1 MKINFSA
8 PTKNKNGVTALA
20 VTEAEAEVSSKSAA
34 KTEPVLSP
42 IVAEWDKESGGIIV
56 RALAHHRFKGKMG
69 DELEVILPTSKGGD
83 SASSLMIFGMGK
95 VASLTRAKVGEIGA
109 NIAAR
114 GLGGNSSAIEIDL
127 DSVAASL
134 ESGKEKPGLSL
145 AEIAAELALGAALRS
160 YRFDKYRTKIKP
172 EEQPNLT
179 SITITSSDAA
189 VVKSAKAA
197 WAERESLVEAIE
209 FTKDLVSE
217 PPNVLNPIS
226 YCAALERLKIAGL
239 SVEILDDKQL
249 AKLGMGALLGVGLGS
264 PHRAR
269 IAILEW
275 NGGAKKS
282 KPIALVGKG
291 VTFDSG
297 GLSLK
302 PAKSMEDMK
311 WDMAGSAAVVGAMI
325 AVAKRRARANVV
337 GVVGLVEN
345 MPDGAAQR
353 PGDIV
358 KAYDGQTIEVLNTD
372 AEGRLVLADVLSYT
386 EKRFSPSIMVDLAT
400 LTGAIITALGHENAG
415 LFANDEKLAA
425 AISAAGA
432 EEGET
437 VWQFPMSDAY
447 DKMIN
452 STIADMKNIGDG
464 TSGSIVGAQFLK
476 RFVKD
481 TAWAHL
487 DIAGMAWSDKAKG
500 TSPKGATGWGVRL
513 LDRLV
518 RSYE

>member
-1 MKINFSA
+1 MKLSFSA
-8 PTKNKNGVTALA
+8 PQKNFSGTLVLALA
-20 VTEAEAEVSSKSAA
+20 NNESESEGKASTKSQP
-34 KTEPVLSP
+34 TLPP
-42 IVAEWDKESGGIIV
+42 IVAAWDQQSGGIIS
-56 RALAHHRFKGKMG
+56 RAIAHHRFKGKLG
-69 DELEVILPTSKGGD
+69 DGLEVILPASKGEQP
-83 SASSLMIFGMGK
+83 SSIMIIGMGK
-95 VASLTRAKVGEIGA
+95 VESLTRAKISEIGA
-109 NIAAR
+109 TMVAR
-114 GLGGNSSAIEIDL
+114 ALAGNSSAMEIDL
-127 DSVAASL
+127 DSVAEAIHSA
-134 ESGKEKPGLSL
+134 KTKPSLSL
-145 AEIAAELALGAALRS
+145 AEIAAELALGAGLRS
-160 YRFDKYRTKIKP
+160 YRFDKYRTKIKAEDKP
-172 EEQPNLT
+172 ILATVTVT
-179 SITITSSDAA
+179 SADAA
-189 VVKSAKAA
+189 VVKAAKTA
-197 WAERESLVEAIE
+197 WAEREVLVEAIA

-217 PPNVLNPIS
+217 PPNSLHPIS
-226 YCAALERLKIAGL
+226 YCAALEKLKIPGL
-239 SVEILDDKQL
+239 TVEILDDKQL

-275 NGGAKKS
+275 HGGDKKS
-282 KPIALVGKG
+282 KPVALVGKG

-325 AVAKRRARANVV
+325 AVAKRKAKANVI

-345 MPDGAAQR
+345 MPDGEAQR

-358 KAYDGQTIEVLNTD
+358 KAFDGQTIEVLNTD

-386 EKRFSPSIMVDLAT
+386 EKRFTPTIMVDLAT

-415 LFANDEKLAA
+415 LFANDDKLAK
-425 AISAAGA
+425 AISAAGE

-447 DKMIN
+447 DKLIN
-452 STIADMKNIGDG
+452 SSIADMKNIGDG

-481 TAWAHL
+481 THWAHL

-500 TSPKGATGWGVRL
+500 TSPKGATAWGVRL

-518 RSYE
+518 RNYE